1 MMVGLDEVSIRP
13 ARLAD
18 AGDIAGVI
26 CRAFECYEGRLQP
39 PAGALRETPES
50 VAAKLAKE
58 AALVAVTMEGIAACV
73 FYRPS
78 DRPGEIYLG
87 RLAVRPDR
95 QGLGLASRLMAA
107 LEDTARAAGAT
118 ALMLNV
124 RIALPANRALFER
137 LGFQA
142 IGEGRHPG
150 FADPTFT
157 ILRKTIGS

>member
-1 MMVGLDEVSIRP
+1 MVSLGDVSIRS
-13 ARLAD
+13 AGLAD
-18 AGDIAGVI
+18 AGGIASMMR
-26 CRAFECYEGRLQP
+26 RAFERYEGRLQP

-50 VAAKLAKE
+50 IAAKLVTE
-58 AALVAVTMEGIAACV
+58 SALVAVAPDCIAGCV
-73 FYRPS
+73 FYRRS

-87 RLAVRPDR
+87 RLAVHPDR
-95 QGLGLASRLMAA
+95 QRLGLAKRLMAA

-118 ALMLNV
+118 ALILNV